1 MKFSLLE
8 LLYFL
13 ALFLPAGPQ
22 RHPATKIQCSP
33 VVEVPCVS
41 DLSEHL
47 VEHGDMNTWPLVN
60 DLDFI
65 QVNLITQN
73 VASQK

>member
-8 LLYFL
+8 LLYFV
-13 ALFLPAGPQ
+13 ALFLLAGPR
-22 RHPATKIQCSP
+22 RHPAIKIQCGP
-33 VVEVPCVS
+33 VVEVPCIS

-65 QVNLITQN
+65 QGNLITQN